1 MQTRTMMK
9 LVVAMSLGIAMT
21 TAIHAQKAV
30 EAPKYGGTITV
41 SSFYP
46 TISSLGWD
54 PADWNW
60 KINVDNG
67 YFQEQL
73 LTGDLNKGLRGGGS
87 EKFANDS
94 YLPKSVMR
102 GELAESWQV
111 LDNPLRAVFKL
122 RKGIMWPAK
131 EGVMASREFTADD
144 VVYAHN
150 RLMKSAKADASYM
163 EFVKG
168 IEATDKHTVTYF
180 LSKYHAEWDFRTGW
194 GYYTSIM
201 PKEVVEAPN
210 GGATNWKNLVG
221 TGPFQLMEFTS
232 GSSATYSK
240 NDSYWDK
247 DKIAGKEYKIPFVD
261 KVVLATVRDSQ
272 TRLASFR
279 TGSIDV
285 LLNAGWRDLTA
296 LGPIMDKVRIER
308 RPAIQG
314 LFLAMRNDQKPF
326 DDVRVRK
333 AMNMAIDKQSIVKNY
348 YRGNAE
354 LINIPFSR
362 EFTEVFVPLDKQP
375 PAIRE
380 LFEYNPEKAKKL
392 LAEAGYPNGFEFKT
406 QVSANVN
413 ELVELA
419 QLIAGF
425 LAKVNVK
432 MTVEPVEYAAFQS
445 LMKTRKHGPGYL
457 MTIGLTGPTA
467 SIDKQFITDRA
478 WNTSLMSDPV
488 VDKEFAQVL
497 LERDNAKQV
506 AKMKE
511 LTNRIYANVPYV
523 FLPVPDFFTIW
534 WPWVKNYNGEI
545 HLGGMRTGPIFARA
559 WIDQEM
565 KKKMGY

>member
-1 MQTRTMMK
+1 MNLREFCK
-9 LVVAMSLGIAMT
+9 LLASVSVGLGLASQVL
-21 TAIHAQKAV
+21 AQKPV
-30 EAPKYGGTITV
+30 EPPRYGGTINV

-60 KINVDNG
+60 KLNVDNG

-73 LTGDLNKGLRGGGS
+73 LTADLNKGLRGGGT

-94 YLPKSVMR
+94 YIPKSAMR

-111 LDNPLRAVFKL
+111 LDNPPRAVFKL

-131 EGVMASREFTADD
+131 DGVMASREFIADD

-150 RLMKSAKADASYM
+150 RLMKSPKADSSYM
-163 EFVKG
+163 DFIKG
-168 IEATDKHTVTYF
+168 IEATDKYTVTYL
-180 LSKYHAEWDFRTGW
+180 LSRYHAEWDFRIGW

-210 GGATNWKNLVG
+210 GGATNWKNMVG
-221 TGPFQLMEFTS
+221 TGPFKLTDFTS

-240 NDSYWDK
+240 NEQYWDK
-247 DKIAGKEYKIPFVD
+247 DKIGGKEYSLPFVD
-261 KVVLATVRDSQ
+261 KVVLSTVRDAQ

-279 TGSIDV
+279 TGNIDV
-285 LLNAGWRDLTA
+285 LLNAGWRDLAA
-296 LGPIMDKVRIER
+296 LGPIIDKVRIER

-326 DDVRVRK
+326 DDIRVRK
-333 AMNMAIDKQSIVKNY
+333 AMNMAVDKQSIVKNY

-354 LINIPFSR
+354 LLNLPFSR
-362 EFTEVFVPLDKQP
+362 EFSEVFVPLDKQP
-375 PAIRE
+375 AAIRE
-380 LFEYNPEKAKKL
+380 LYEYNPEKAKKL
-392 LAEAGYPNGFEFKT
+392 LAEAGYPNGFEFKA

-413 ELVELA
+413 EHVELA
-419 QLIAGF
+419 QLVAGF

-432 MTVEPVEYAAFQS
+432 MTVAPVEYAAFQS
-445 LMKTRKHGPGYL
+445 LMKTRNHGPGYL
-457 MTIGLTGPTA
+457 MTIGLTSPTA
-467 SIDKQFITDRA
+467 SIDKQFISDRA
-478 WNTSLMSDPV
+478 WNTSMMSDPQ
-488 VDKEFAQVL
+488 VDKEFAAVM

-511 LTNRIYANVPYV
+511 VTTRIFANVPYV
-523 FLPVPDFFTIW
+523 FLPVPDFFTVW

-545 HLGGMRTGPIFARA
+545 HAGGMRPAPIIARA
-559 WIDQEM
+559 WIDQDL